1 MAIYNGKIRTRY
13 GEYTMSTKYKALVLL
28 SRNVN
33 VCKRVTDAYSSKGY
47 IFMDCYSSLEDI
59 RDALNINW
67 SNNYINVILVGDSK
81 TDYKDDSEFRK
92 WCDKY
97 FRYASG
103 IYLSNGLL
111 DSDQL
116 ENAENLIRDNP
127 FILGEIYGWFNCASI
142 KEEIWE

>member
-28 SRNVN
+28 SQNIN
-33 VCKRVTDAYSSKGY
+33 VCKRFTDIYSSKGY

-67 SNNYINVILVGDSK
+67 PNNYINVILVGDTE

-92 WCDKY
+92 WYDKY
-97 FRYASG
+97 FRFANG
-103 IYLSNGLL
+103 MYLNNGLL
-111 DSDQL
+111 DSNQF
-116 ENAENLIRDNP
+116 ESIENLMGSSP
-127 FILGEIYGWFNCASI
+127 FMLGEIYGWFNCASA
-142 KEEIWE
+142 KDE